1 MYSYLSKIDSPDD
14 LKALSIPE
22 LAKLSREMRE
32 FIIETVSETGGHL
45 APSLGVVEMTIV
57 LHYLFDKKDRI
68 VWDVGHQCY
77 PHKILTG
84 RRDAFKTLR
93 QHQGLSGFPK
103 LTESEYDAF
112 GVGHASTSISAALG
126 MVCAR
131 DLRGED
137 NQIIAVIGD
146 GALTGGLAYEG
157 LNNAGANGKNLIVIL
172 NDNSM
177 SISPNV
183 GAMAKYL
190 TTIISNPLY
199 NKIKSDIWNFT
210 GKFDRMG
217 QRIRWAARRMEESM
231 KNFILPGLLFERLG
245 FRYFGP
251 VDGHNISS
259 LLKLLQEVKALNGPI
274 LVHVLTKKGKG
285 FKPAEDNA
293 SAFHGLGKF
302 NPKTG
307 KVIKSNFV
315 PTYTQVFGTTLTQL
329 AGKNEKLVAITAAM
343 QLGTGLNEFAQKYPQ
358 RFFDVG
364 IAEGHALTFAA
375 GLAVGGFRPVV
386 ALYSSFLQRSYDQ
399 IVHDVALQN
408 LPVIFAIDR
417 AGLVG
422 DDGPTHHGVFD
433 ISFLSAIP
441 NMVLMVP
448 RDEEELRHMLYTAI
462 NYTKGPIA
470 VRYPRGIG
478 EGVTLSDD
486 FDALE
491 IGKSKTLLDGQ
502 DVAILAL
509 GPMNQHALK
518 VAHQLQEEDHITV
531 KVVNARF
538 AKPLDHEMLSD
549 VFSRFK
555 LVVTLEEGVL
565 SGGFGSQVA
574 LALTEHPQS
583 GVELIRCGIPDKFID
598 QGNKELLLDD
608 VGLGVPRIADT
619 IRNSKVYQSIHRK
632 VKITHFLRSKKE
644 AKAL

>member
-1 MYSYLSKIDSPDD
+1 MYTYLSKINSPDD

-22 LAKLSREMRE
+22 LAKLSREIRE

-57 LHYLFDKKDRI
+57 LHYLFDKMDRI

-103 LTESEYDAF
+103 LTENDYDAF

-131 DLRGED
+131 DLQGDD
-137 NQIIAVIGD
+137 NHIIAVIGD

-157 LNNAGANGKNLIVIL
+157 LNNAGACGKNLIVIL

-217 QRIRWAARRMEESM
+217 QHIRWAARRMEESM

-259 LLKLLQEVKALNGPI
+259 LLKLLQEVKVLNGPI

-293 SAFHGLGKF
+293 SIFHGLGKF

-307 KVIKSNFV
+307 KVIKSNSV

-329 AGKNEKLVAITAAM
+329 AEKNEKLVAITAAM

-364 IAEGHALTFAA
+364 IAEGHASTFAA
-375 GLAVGGFRPVV
+375 GLAVRGFRPVV

-399 IVHDVALQN
+399 IIHDVALQN

-448 RDEEELRHMLYTAI
+448 KDEEELRHMLYTAI

-478 EGVTLSDD
+478 EGVTLKDD
-486 FDALE
+486 FVALE
-491 IGKSKTLLDGQ
+491 IGKSETLLDGQ

-509 GPMNQHALK
+509 GPMNQHAIK
-518 VAHQLQEEDHITV
+518 VAHQLQEEDHITA

-549 VFSRFK
+549 IFSRFK

-565 SGGFGSQVA
+565 SGGFGCQVA
-574 LALTEHPQS
+574 LALTEDHQS

-598 QGNKELLLDD
+598 QGNRELLLDD
-608 VGLGVPRIADT
+608 VGLSVPRITDT

>member
-1 MYSYLSKIDSPDD
+1 MYTYLSKINSPGD

-131 DLRGED
+131 DIQGDD
-137 NQIIAVIGD
+137 NHIIAVIGD

-157 LNNAGANGKNLIVIL
+157 LNNAGACGKNLIVIL

-259 LLKLLQEVKALNGPI
+259 LLKLLQEVKVLNGPI

-293 SAFHGLGKF
+293 SVFHGLGKF

-307 KVIKSNFV
+307 KVLKSNSV
-315 PTYTQVFGTTLTQL
+315 PTYTQVFGSTLTQL
-329 AGKNEKLVAITAAM
+329 AEKNEKLVAVTAAM

-364 IAEGHALTFAA
+364 IAEGHASTFAA
-375 GLAVGGFRPVV
+375 GLAVRGFRPVV

-448 RDEEELRHMLYTAI
+448 KDEEELRHMLYTAI

-478 EGVTLSDD
+478 EGVTLNDD
-486 FDALE
+486 FVALE

-509 GPMNQHALK
+509 GPMNQHAIK

-549 VFSRFK
+549 VLSHFK
-555 LVVTLEEGVL
+555 LVITLEEGVL

-574 LALTEHPQS
+574 LALTEDHQS

-608 VGLGVPRIADT
+608 VGLSVPRITDT